1 MRISQTAYGTNSLIP
16 KKVID
21 NIVLFFLFI
30 YISNT
35 ASICFEQTFSFA
47 LIGLFCAFFL
57 LKKRQVDPFIVGIGI
72 YWFFINFLYSNVFN
86 ESWVFN
92 KVLGGLIPLTISY
105 LGFKIIGSSF
115 WYRFEKWVFVLTSIS
130 LVFYGMQLLFPFIFE
145 SLSSVFGK
153 FIADFYTEARP
164 TAWYVFVYTY
174 SPIAGLA
181 YVRNSGFMWEPGAFA
196 MICIIAIIY
205 RSIVYGVKID
215 KYLIIYLIAILT
227 TMSTAGYLALVL
239 YLLFYIRYSEGRIKT
254 ILFLLLFICAI
265 PFVFQLEFIGE
276 KLNDYLYNSNVYG
289 NTNERLDTIEYDR
302 FTVFRLNMER
312 LLYYPLGYGVYNIKD
327 DFGYNF
333 VGVNGIATF
342 ARMWGVA
349 GISFMLIGIYKTL
362 KKMYRGTSFSW
373 LFVLMLLIVFFSN
386 PIERSPLFFVYLMP
400 FCRIQ
405 K

>member
-57 LKKRQVDPFIVGIGI
+57 LKKRWVDPFIVGIGI

-115 WYRFEKWVFVLTSIS
+115 WHRFEKWVFVLTVIS

-145 SLSSVFGK
+145 RLSPIFGN
-153 FIADFYTEARP
+153 FIADFYTEVRP

-174 SPIAGLA
+174 SPIPGLA

-215 KYLIIYLIAILT
+215 KYLIIYVIAILT
-227 TMSTAGYLALVL
+227 TMSTAGYLALAL
-239 YLLFYIRYSEGRIKT
+239 YLLFYIRNSEGRIKT

-265 PFVFQLEFIGE
+265 PFVFQ
-276 KLNDYLYNSNVYG
+276 
-289 NTNERLDTIEYDR
+289 
-302 FTVFRLNMER
+302 
-312 LLYYPLGYGVYNIKD
+312 
-327 DFGYNF
+327 
-333 VGVNGIATF
+333 
-342 ARMWGVA
+342 
-349 GISFMLIGIYKTL
+349 
-362 KKMYRGTSFSW
+362 
-373 LFVLMLLIVFFSN
+373 
-386 PIERSPLFFVYLMP
+386 
-400 FCRIQ
+400 
-405 K
+405 